1 MRQEYVVKGGKKTM
15 TRQQMKAMAKAQ
27 LGNQIF
33 GNTWLI
39 AVGVITIQTAIS
51 YFVNAIP
58 VAGQVA
64 SLLVMGPIAYGVASM
79 FLKQTRTGEKMDIGD
94 IFNGFKDDFSN
105 TFLIGLMTMIFTFL
119 WSLLFIIPGII
130 KSYSYSMA
138 VYLKVDHPDYDWK
151 QCIDESQRMMQGHK
165 WELFVLDLSFIGWL
179 FVGACCCGVGT
190 LWVNAYMAAAHSQFY
205 ENLRRTEIMNNV
217 ENVDPQFNAYAF
229 DDRQN

>member
-1 MRQEYVVKGGKKTM
+1 M

-39 AVGVITIQTAIS
+39 AVVVVVIQTAIS
-51 YFVNAIP
+51 YLVNAVPGI
-58 VAGQVA
+58 GQIA
-64 SLLVMGPIAYGVASM
+64 SLLLAGPVSFGVAAM

-94 IFNGFKDDFSN
+94 IFNGFRDDFSN
-105 TFLIGLMTMIFTFL
+105 TFLIGLMTMIFTVL

-138 VYLKVDHPDYDWK
+138 MYVKDDHPDYDWK

-179 FVGACCCGVGT
+179 FVGACCCGIGT

-217 ENVDPQFNAYAF
+217 ENVDPQFNAYNYS
-229 DDRQN
+229 DQQN

>member
-15 TRQQMKAMAKAQ
+15 TRQQMKAMVKAQ

-105 TFLIGLMTMIFTFL
+105 TFLIGLMTMIFTVL

-138 VYLKVDHPDYDWK
+138 MYIKVDHPDYDWK